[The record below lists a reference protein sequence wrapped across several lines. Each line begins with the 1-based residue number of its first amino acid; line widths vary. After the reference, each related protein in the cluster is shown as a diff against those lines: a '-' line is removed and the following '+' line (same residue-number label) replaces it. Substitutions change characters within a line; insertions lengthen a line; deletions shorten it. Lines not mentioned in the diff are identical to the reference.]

1 MSDADSEK
9 PRHLRY
15 VPADAPE
22 FEWRTNLA
30 LILTAVI
37 LIALYYFGGATEFDD
52 SPFVASFTSAFDALG
67 WEQHLSLLPF
77 AYVGVFALV
86 IAGIVPLLVILIAYR
101 ESPGRFGFRLI
112 PKGFD
117 VRLVL
122 GALVVGAAMIGWL
135 STQPA
140 MERYPFF
147 APGECARGGS
157 FWVFQA
163 LFALK
168 LIGLEILFRGYLLFQ
183 LERRFDEH
191 AIVIATIPYA
201 VMFFR
206 YPVAEI
212 FGAVGLSLLLGALA
226 LRTRSLLPGL
236 AVVLALN
243 VVRDLI
249 AVAGAC

>member
-1 MSDADSEK
+1 MSDANSDK
-9 PRHLRY
+9 PRRPSY

-37 LIALYYFGGATEFDD
+37 LIALYYYGGATEFDD
-52 SPFVASFTSAFDALG
+52 SPFVSSLTSLFETIG
-67 WEQHLSLLPF
+67 WGQHLALLPF
-77 AYVGVFALV
+77 AYLGLFAFVVG
-86 IAGIVPLLVILIAYR
+86 GIVPLLVILLAHR
-101 ESPGRFGFRLI
+101 ESPGRYGLRLV
-112 PKGFD
+112 PKGLD
-117 VRLVL
+117 VRLLV
-122 GALVVGAAMIGWL
+122 GALVVGAVMIGWL

-140 MERYPFF
+140 MDRYPFY
-147 APGECARGGS
+147 APGECARGS
-157 FWVFQA
+157 AFWVFQA

-191 AIVIATIPYA
+191 AIIIATVPYA

-226 LRTRSLLPGL
+226 LRTRSLVPGL
-236 AVVLALN
+236 VVVLVLN
-243 VVRDLI
+243 IGRDLI